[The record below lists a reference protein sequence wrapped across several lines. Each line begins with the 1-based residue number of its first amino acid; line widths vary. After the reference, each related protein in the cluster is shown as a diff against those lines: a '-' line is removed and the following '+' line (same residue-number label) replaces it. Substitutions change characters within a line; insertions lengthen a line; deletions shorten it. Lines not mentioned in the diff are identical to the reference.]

1 METSSSKIWYVCHG
15 PEVVHFVESE
25 GDSVVTTGQ
34 PNFEKFTDEDT
45 AKARA
50 IELGYVFEEDEE
62 E

>member
-1 METSSSKIWYVCHG
+1 MTQSANPIWYVCHG
-15 PEVVHFVESE
+15 PDVVHFVESDGE
-25 GDSVVTTGQ
+25 STVTSGQ
-34 PNFEKFTDEDT
+34 PNIEQFTDEDT